1 MRHFPLPLRTLGE
14 SPEVKNPKARE
25 EKMLNH
31 LFDHAL
37 NLLRMHPNTKR
48 LPNLEGWTL
57 LVAMIPS
64 SFLACATAAYAAPL
78 AGASAASKQLSAT
91 FGKIPLSFQPNQGQA
106 DASVQFLSRGPGYS
120 LFLVQGEV
128 ILNLEQQPVSS
139 AIPLPGSKP
148 MAGAVDTLSMKLL
161 GANPDAAVA
170 GVDPQSG
177 VVSYLIGNDPKK
189 WRSGIPTYGK
199 VNYAQIYPGVDLV
212 FYGNQRQL
220 EYDFVVAPGA
230 DPSRIAWQIQ
240 GANAALD
247 ADGNLLL
254 NAENGP
260 ASFKKPVVYQAD
272 GDKKIPI
279 QGSYEVAGNQVRFRL
294 GSYDHA
300 KPLIIDPVLSYAT
313 YLGGTGIDGI
323 GFFIGPGLANLPSQ
337 AIAVDAE
344 GSVYVT
350 GYTYSSDFP
359 TQNSYKSTQPAKLS
373 GSSWPSAFVTK
384 FSPDGSSLV
393 YSTYLGGSGYDYGYA
408 IAVDSSGSAFVTGS
422 TASPDF
428 PVTAGAFQTVC
439 SPQPNNSG
447 GPPYSPA
454 CNSFNEPSAFVTKL
468 NPTGTG
474 LVYSTFL
481 GGFGNAGAVAIALDA
496 AGRAYVAGNMQEE
509 CDTNYLFE
517 SCFPTTAGAVIS
529 ASALSTKAVG
539 FLSVFDPSGAK
550 LLYSTA
556 FGDLISTGPNAAEAG
571 DTYAVGVTVDANGY
585 IYLVGHTEAGD
596 LPTTTGVIQPTQGPA
611 YNGFRL
617 YAWRGFVAKFYPI
630 ASSGGTSLVY
640 STYLGAPALN
650 STSNLGDFIG
660 GVAADSDGSVYVDG
674 LTESPNYPVTTGA
687 YQTTCYG
694 APGSSACSAAYVT
707 KLNSTGSAIVWATY
721 LGGFSISD
729 ALAMVGPMQL
739 DGNGNVYI
747 EGQMSG
753 ADYTFPLI
761 NPVEPYAGGN
771 WETFVAELNPT
782 GSKLLFSTAIGNGGT
797 GGGTYAPAG
806 LAVDAQGN
814 IYSAGNTNDTGLLFT
829 PGAFQTPTDFGTQCC
844 VPENGVVAK
853 ISAQSTATVALAVS
867 SSPAQAGQA
876 VTLTATVTQAQQ
888 YASMPTGT
896 VEFQDGS
903 TTLNTA
909 TVNASGVAAYTTT
922 SLTPGSHN
930 LTAVYSGDTTYP
942 TVNATQTLT
951 VNGLTATVTVTPA
964 ATAISTAAALQVTV
978 AVTGS
983 GVAPTGTVTLLA
995 GSYTPA
1001 AATLSSGSATF
1012 TIPANSLTVGTDTLT
1027 VSYSGD
1033 ANYNSATGTT
1043 SVAVTAAPLT
1053 PTVTVTP
1060 AATTVDSGSSL
1071 SVVASVTGAGVTPSG
1086 TVTLSGGGYTA
1097 SAGTLSSGT
1106 YTFSIPANSLSAGT
1120 DTLTVTYSGDTNY
1133 VAGTGTASVTV
1144 TPSAFTV
1151 AASTPAAVNPG
1162 SPATSTV
1169 TVSTATD
1176 YAGKVTLTCA
1186 LTSSPS
1192 GATELPTCSA
1202 GTSTIT
1208 LTSGTSTGTAT
1219 VTVNSTAATTALM
1232 LQRGHKPSG
1241 WAASGGLVLAVF
1253 MLFGIPARRRSW
1265 QSMLGA
1271 LVLMIALGALAG
1283 CGGGNSKHVSSG
1295 NAGTTAGNYTFTVTG
1310 TGSPSV
1316 TPAPAT
1322 TFTLTIK

>member
-1 MRHFPLPLRTLGE
+1 MPSNAFDLAQKALRAHL
-14 SPEVKNPKARE
+14 NPK
-25 EKMLNH
+25 ML
-31 LFDHAL
+31 
-37 NLLRMHPNTKR
+37 
-48 LPNLEGWTL
+48 
-57 LVAMIPS
+57 S
-64 SFLACATAAYAAPL
+64 SFQGWRVAGALL
-78 AGASAASKQLSAT
+78 AGLSLTCGAAVYANSAPAGPAAASTAT
-91 FGKIPLSFQPNQGQA
+91 GKRVAANYGKIPLSFEANRGQT
-106 DASVQFLSRGPGYS
+106 DPGVQFLSRGSGYS
-120 LFLVQGEV
+120 LFLTPGEV
-128 ILNLEQQPVSS
+128 VLNLERQQVASP
-139 AIPLPGSKP
+139 AKTPGNLPGV
-148 MAGAVDTLSMKLL
+148 ATVDTLRMKLA
-161 GANPDAAVA
+161 GANLKAAVA
-170 GVDPQSG
+170 GVDPQPG

-189 WRSGIPTYGK
+189 WHTGISTYGK

-294 GSYDHA
+294 GNYDHA

-359 TQNSYKSTQPAKLS
+359 TQNSYKNTQPAKLS

-393 YSTYLGGSGYDYGYA
+393 YSTYLGGNGYDYGYA

-439 SPQPNNSG
+439 SPQPNNFG

-517 SCFPTTAGAVIS
+517 SCFPTTAGAVIP

-896 VEFQDGS
+896 VEFQDES
-903 TTLNTA
+903 TLLS
-909 TVNASGVAAYTTT
+909 TVALNASGVATYATS
-922 SLTPGSHN
+922 SLTPNTHS
-930 LTAVYSGDTTYP
+930 LTAVYSGDSTYP
-942 TVNATQTLT
+942 TGSGSASLT
-951 VNGLTATVTVTPA
+951 ITGLSATVKVTPA
-964 ATAISTAAALQVTV
+964 ASSVSTASSLSVKVT
-978 AVTGS
+978 VTGS
-983 GVAPTGTVTLLA
+983 GATPTGTVTLSGGGYSSTPATLVSGIVTIIIPA
-995 GSYTPA
+995 NSLSVGADTLSVSYSGDASFGPATGTAPVTVTPAPLIPTVKVTPA
-1001 AATLSSGSATF
+1001 ATTLDSGSTLSVPVAVTGTGATPTGTVTLSGGGYTSTPGTLVAGDFTF
-1012 TIPANSLTVGTDTLT
+1012 TIPANSLSVGTDTLT

-1033 ANYNSATGTT
+1033 ASYASGTE
-1043 SVAVTAAPLT
+1043 TAP
-1053 PTVTVTP
+1053 VTVTE
-1060 AATTVDSGSSL
+1060 
-1071 SVVASVTGAGVTPSG
+1071 SVY
-1086 TVTLSGGGYTA
+1086 TL
-1097 SAGTLSSGT
+1097 
-1106 YTFSIPANSLSAGT
+1106 
-1120 DTLTVTYSGDTNY
+1120 
-1133 VAGTGTASVTV
+1133 
-1144 TPSAFTV
+1144 
-1151 AASTPAAVNPG
+1151 AASTPAAVSPG
-1162 SPATSTV
+1162 SSTTLTV
-1169 TVSTATD
+1169 TVSTPSG
-1176 YAGKVTLTCA
+1176 YAGTITLDCA
-1186 LTSSPS
+1186 LTSSPR
-1192 GATELPTCSA
+1192 GATDPPVCTG
-1202 GTSTIT
+1202 GTVTLGGTIT
-1208 LTSGTSTGTAT
+1208 TGTAT
-1219 VTVNSTAATTALM
+1219 IKVTTTSASSSALAWPKVGGKG
-1232 LQRGHKPSG
+1232 RSWSG
-1241 WAASGGLVLAVF
+1241 AGGGAVLAF
-1253 MLFGIPARRRSW
+1253 LLFLGIPARRRSW
-1265 QSMLGA
+1265 RSMLG
-1271 LVLMIALGALAG
+1271 VLLLMASVGSLTA
-1283 CGGGNSKHVSSG
+1283 CGGHNTS
-1295 NAGTTAGNYTFTVTG
+1295 NPGTTAGSYTFTVTG

-1316 TPAPAT
+1316 TPAPTT
-1322 TFTLTIK
+1322 TFTLTVN

>member
-1 MRHFPLPLRTLGE
+1 LRTLGE

-25 EKMLNH
+25 EKVLNH

-57 LVAMIPS
+57 LVALIPS

-78 AGASAASKQLSAT
+78 AGASAGSKQLSAT

-120 LFLVQGEV
+120 LFLVHGEV

-139 AIPLPGSKP
+139 AIPPPGSKP

-161 GANPDAAVA
+161 GANPDAAVV

-294 GSYDHA
+294 GNYDHA

-359 TQNSYKSTQPAKLS
+359 TQNSYKNTQPAKLS

-393 YSTYLGGSGYDYGYA
+393 YSTYLGGNGYDYGYA

-439 SPQPNNSG
+439 SPQPNNFG

-517 SCFPTTAGAVIS
+517 SCFPTTAGAVIP

-761 NPVEPYAGGN
+761 NPVEPYAGRN

-867 SSPAQAGQA
+867 SSPSQAGQA
-876 VTLTATVTQAQQ
+876 VTLTATVTPTQT
-888 YASMPTGT
+888 YASVPTGT
-896 VEFQDGS
+896 IEFQDES
-903 TTLNTA
+903 TLLS
-909 TVNASGVAAYTTT
+909 TVALNASGVATYATS
-922 SLTPGSHN
+922 SLTPNTHS
-930 LTAVYSGDTTYP
+930 LTAVYSGDSTYP
-942 TVNATQTLT
+942 TGSGSASLT
-951 VNGLTATVTVTPA
+951 ITGLSATVKVTPA
-964 ATAISTAAALQVTV
+964 ASSVSTASSLSVKVT
-978 AVTGS
+978 VTGS
-983 GVAPTGTVTLLA
+983 GATPTGTVTLSGGGYSSTPATLVSGIVTIIIPA
-995 GSYTPA
+995 NSLSVGADTLSVSYSGDASFGPATGTAPVTVTPAPLIPTVKVTPA
-1001 AATLSSGSATF
+1001 ATTLDSGSTLSVPVAVTGTGATPTGTVTLSGGGYTSTPGTLVAGDFTF
-1012 TIPANSLTVGTDTLT
+1012 TIPANSLSVGTDTLT

-1033 ANYNSATGTT
+1033 ASYASGTE
-1043 SVAVTAAPLT
+1043 TAP
-1053 PTVTVTP
+1053 VTVTE
-1060 AATTVDSGSSL
+1060 
-1071 SVVASVTGAGVTPSG
+1071 SVY
-1086 TVTLSGGGYTA
+1086 TL
-1097 SAGTLSSGT
+1097 
-1106 YTFSIPANSLSAGT
+1106 
-1120 DTLTVTYSGDTNY
+1120 
-1133 VAGTGTASVTV
+1133 
-1144 TPSAFTV
+1144 
-1151 AASTPAAVNPG
+1151 AASTPAAVSPG
-1162 SPATSTV
+1162 SSTTLTV
-1169 TVSTATD
+1169 TVSTPSG
-1176 YAGKVTLTCA
+1176 YAGTITLDCA
-1186 LTSSPS
+1186 LTSSPR
-1192 GATELPTCSA
+1192 GATDPPVCTG
-1202 GTSTIT
+1202 GTVTLGGTIT
-1208 LTSGTSTGTAT
+1208 TGTAT
-1219 VTVNSTAATTALM
+1219 IKVTTTSASSSALAWPKVGGKG
-1232 LQRGHKPSG
+1232 RSWSG
-1241 WAASGGLVLAVF
+1241 AGGGAVLAF
-1253 MLFGIPARRRSW
+1253 LLFLGIPARRRSW
-1265 QSMLGA
+1265 RSMLG
-1271 LVLMIALGALAG
+1271 VLLLMASVGSLTA
-1283 CGGGNSKHVSSG
+1283 CGGHNTS
-1295 NAGTTAGNYTFTVTG
+1295 NPGTTAGSYTFTVTG

-1316 TPAPAT
+1316 TPAPTT
-1322 TFTLTIK
+1322 TFTLTVN

>member
-1 MRHFPLPLRTLGE
+1 MPSNAFDLAQKALRAHL
-14 SPEVKNPKARE
+14 NPK
-25 EKMLNH
+25 ML
-31 LFDHAL
+31 
-37 NLLRMHPNTKR
+37 
-48 LPNLEGWTL
+48 
-57 LVAMIPS
+57 S
-64 SFLACATAAYAAPL
+64 SFQGWRVAGALL
-78 AGASAASKQLSAT
+78 AGLSLTCGAAVYANSAPAGPAAASTAT
-91 FGKIPLSFQPNQGQA
+91 GKRVAANYGKIPLSFEANRGQT
-106 DASVQFLSRGPGYS
+106 DPGVQFLSRGSGYS
-120 LFLVQGEV
+120 LFLTPGEV
-128 ILNLEQQPVSS
+128 VLNLERQQVASP
-139 AIPLPGSKP
+139 AKTPGNLPGV
-148 MAGAVDTLSMKLL
+148 ATVDTLRMKLA
-161 GANPDAAVA
+161 GANLKAAVA
-170 GVDPQSG
+170 GVDPQPG

-189 WRSGIPTYGK
+189 WHTGISTYGK

-294 GSYDHA
+294 GNYDHA

-359 TQNSYKSTQPAKLS
+359 TQNSYKNTQPAKLS

-393 YSTYLGGSGYDYGYA
+393 YSTYLGGNGYDYGYA

-439 SPQPNNSG
+439 SPQPNNFG

-517 SCFPTTAGAVIS
+517 SCFPTTAGAVIP

-761 NPVEPYAGGN
+761 NPVEPYAGRN

-867 SSPAQAGQA
+867 SSPSQAGQA
-876 VTLTATVTQAQQ
+876 VTLTATVTPTQT
-888 YASMPTGT
+888 YASVPTGT
-896 VEFQDGS
+896 IEFQDES
-903 TTLNTA
+903 TLLS
-909 TVNASGVAAYTTT
+909 TVALNASGVATYATS
-922 SLTPGSHN
+922 SLTPNTHS
-930 LTAVYSGDTTYP
+930 LTAVYSGDSTYP
-942 TVNATQTLT
+942 TGSGSASLT
-951 VNGLTATVTVTPA
+951 ITGLSATVKVTPA
-964 ATAISTAAALQVTV
+964 ASSVSTASSLSVKVT
-978 AVTGS
+978 VTGS
-983 GVAPTGTVTLLA
+983 GATPTGTVTLSGGGYSSTPATLVSGIVTIIIPA
-995 GSYTPA
+995 NSLSVGADTLSVSYSGDASFGPATGTAPVTVTPAPLIPTVKVTPA
-1001 AATLSSGSATF
+1001 ATTLDSGSTLSVPVAVTGTGATPTGTVTLSGGGYTSTPGTLVAGDFTF
-1012 TIPANSLTVGTDTLT
+1012 TIPANSLSVGTDTLT

-1033 ANYNSATGTT
+1033 ASYASGTE
-1043 SVAVTAAPLT
+1043 TAP
-1053 PTVTVTP
+1053 VTVTE
-1060 AATTVDSGSSL
+1060 
-1071 SVVASVTGAGVTPSG
+1071 SVY
-1086 TVTLSGGGYTA
+1086 TL
-1097 SAGTLSSGT
+1097 
-1106 YTFSIPANSLSAGT
+1106 
-1120 DTLTVTYSGDTNY
+1120 
-1133 VAGTGTASVTV
+1133 
-1144 TPSAFTV
+1144 
-1151 AASTPAAVNPG
+1151 AASTPAAVSPG
-1162 SPATSTV
+1162 SSTTLTV
-1169 TVSTATD
+1169 TVSTPSG
-1176 YAGKVTLTCA
+1176 YAGTITLDCA
-1186 LTSSPS
+1186 LTSSPR
-1192 GATELPTCSA
+1192 GATDPPVCTG
-1202 GTSTIT
+1202 GTVTLGGTIT
-1208 LTSGTSTGTAT
+1208 TGTAT
-1219 VTVNSTAATTALM
+1219 IKVTTTSASSSALAWPKVGGKG
-1232 LQRGHKPSG
+1232 RSWSG
-1241 WAASGGLVLAVF
+1241 AGGGAVLAF
-1253 MLFGIPARRRSW
+1253 LLFLGIPARRRSW
-1265 QSMLGA
+1265 RSMLG
-1271 LVLMIALGALAG
+1271 VLLLMASVGSLTA
-1283 CGGGNSKHVSSG
+1283 CGGHNTS
-1295 NAGTTAGNYTFTVTG
+1295 NPGTTAGSYTFTVTG

-1316 TPAPAT
+1316 TPAPTT
-1322 TFTLTIK
+1322 TFTLTVN